1 MPRLSRLFFL
11 IVASL
16 IGVTLLLQAPSAL
29 LAAPAAQ
36 ADSPTGD
43 PVIVAAG
50 DISDCGNVEDY
61 MTAVLLDSI
70 PGTVLA
76 IGDTAYGSASLQEF
90 NDCYGP
96 SWGRHKDRTRPIP
109 GNHEYASPG
118 ANGYFTY
125 FGNAATPLEPG
136 CTRDCKGY
144 YSFDLGAWHIVAL
157 NTEIPNQAGSEQEQW
172 LRADLAANPRTC
184 TLAYWH
190 RPRFSSV
197 RPANVAAHDLFQ
209 VLYEYGADVLLSG
222 HDHAY
227 ERFAPQ
233 DPGGQ
238 IAPTRGVRQFIVG
251 TGGSILK
258 DFGFI
263 QPGSEARNSETFGVL
278 KMTLH
283 PTGYDWQFI
292 PIEGQSFTDSGSAS
306 CVVAENTPAAP
317 ALVSTTVAPIA
328 VAPIAVAPTA
338 VTTSPAPAATTALQP
353 AIGATY
359 TVRSGDTLGTIAAGY
374 GLTWQVLAEAN
385 GLGAYSIIEIGQVLR
400 VPGVQASNSAP
411 AVTSTAAAAPAVT
424 TTSSIA
430 AVTVSKASVTTV
442 AAQASTASG
451 PRYVVQ
457 PGDTLFAIALRR
469 GVTLQ
474 ALLTA
479 NGISETDI
487 LRIGQ
492 ELVVPGQPSGQATA
506 ATNTTTTTGATPPAA
521 FGSPTGRTYT
531 VVNGDT
537 IISIAL
543 AQGID
548 WQKLLSLNGLTAT
561 SILPVGQKLR
571 LE

>member
-1 MPRLSRLFFL
+1 MPRYSRLFLL

-16 IGVTLLLQAPSAL
+16 IGLTLLLPESAPL

-36 ADSPTGD
+36 ADAPTGD

-157 NTEIPNQAGSEQEQW
+157 NTEIPNQSGSEQEQW

-197 RPANVAAHDLFQ
+197 RPANVSAHDLFQ
-209 VLYEYGADVLLSG
+209 VLYDYGADVLLSG

-283 PTGYDWQFI
+283 PTGYDWQFV
-292 PIEGQSFTDSGSAS
+292 PIEGQSFTDSGSSS
-306 CVVAENTPAAP
+306 CVVAENAPAAP
-317 ALVSTTVAPIA
+317 ILALT
-328 VAPIAVAPTA
+328 VAPTA
-338 VTTSPAPAATTALQP
+338 VTAAPAATAALQP
-353 AIGATY
+353 ATGATY
-359 TVRSGDTLGTIAAGY
+359 TVRSGDTLGTIAASY

-385 GLGAYSIIEIGQVLR
+385 GLGAYSIIEVGQVLR

-411 AVTSTAAAAPAVT
+411 AVTSTAAAAPAAT
-424 TTSSIA
+424 TTSSNA
-430 AVTVSKASVTTV
+430 AVTVSKAPVTT
-442 AAQASTASG
+442 APITTATG

-492 ELVVPGQPSGQATA
+492 ELVIPGQPSGQATVATTTPATA
-506 ATNTTTTTGATPPAA
+506 ATAPATVGAV
-521 FGSPTGRTYT
+521 TGRTYT
-531 VVNGDT
+531 VISGDT

>member
-1 MPRLSRLFFL
+1 MPRYSRLFLL

-16 IGVTLLLQAPSAL
+16 IGLILLLPVSASL

-36 ADSPTGD
+36 VDAPTGD
-43 PVIVAAG
+43 PVIAAAG

-76 IGDTAYGSASLQEF
+76 IGDTAYGAASLQEF

-109 GNHEYASPG
+109 GNHEYASQG

-197 RPANVAAHDLFQ
+197 RPASVAAHDLFQ

-233 DPGGQ
+233 DPDGQ

-306 CVVAENTPAAP
+306 CVVAENAP
-317 ALVSTTVAPIA
+317 VLASPV
-328 VAPIAVAPTA
+328 VAPTA
-338 VTTSPAPAATTALQP
+338 VTAAPAPTTTVPQP
-353 AIGATY
+353 ATGATY
-359 TVRSGDTLGTIAAGY
+359 TVRSGDTLGTIAAIY

-400 VPGVQASNSAP
+400 VPGATANTAVAVPPSAP
-411 AVTSTAAAAPAVT
+411 LATVAPVATTTTSPTSAVT
-424 TTSSIA
+424 TA
-430 AVTVSKASVTTV
+430 PTTPTTTAKSPV
-442 AAQASTASG
+442 ANATG

-457 PGDTLFAIALRR
+457 PGDTLFAIALRK

-474 ALLTA
+474 ALLAA
-479 NGISETDI
+479 NGIAETDV

-492 ELVVPGQPSGQATA
+492 ELIIPGQPASQILAATA
-506 ATNTTTTTGATPPAA
+506 ATSPTVANVVTASVPAGAA
-521 FGSPTGRTYT
+521 TGRTYT
-531 VVNGDT
+531 VVSGDT

-548 WQKLLSLNGLTAT
+548 WQKLLSLNGLTAS
-561 SILPVGQKLR
+561 SIIQVGQKLR